1 MFGNAKQ
8 GAPASSLK
16 IAPCV
21 ALCGEQP
28 LQHLQHEKHE
38 FQLSSAPYNICI
50 ASKVCYRQNIFADV
64 HFLFKTVF
72 LMEFL

>member
-38 FQLSSAPYNICI
+38 FQLSSAPYNMYSIKSVLQTKYIC
-50 ASKVCYRQNIFADV
+50 
-64 HFLFKTVF
+64 
-72 LMEFL
+72 